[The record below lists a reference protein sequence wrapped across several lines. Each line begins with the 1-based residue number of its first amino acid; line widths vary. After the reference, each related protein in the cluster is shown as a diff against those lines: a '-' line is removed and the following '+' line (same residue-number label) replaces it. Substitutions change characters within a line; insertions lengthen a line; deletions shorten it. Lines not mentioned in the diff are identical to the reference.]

1 MKITMQFERLIAA
14 VSLRIAWLISR
25 AWAPTWAS
33 PISPSSSAFGR
44 QRRDRVDDDDRD
56 RAGADQRLGDLQRL
70 LAGVGLGDQELVDVD
85 AELLGVD
92 RVERVLGVD
101 EGADAAL
108 ALLLGD
114 DVQRERGLARA
125 LGPVDLDDPALG
137 QAADAERDVE
147 ADRAGRDR
155 LDVERGRRAEPHD
168 RALAEAAL
176 DLRQRGFERLLL
188 VHAASFGE
196 IHHGRVHLAPLIP
209 QLSDRGNRGLPF
221 TPCSPR
227 HHGGKTGTL
236 QGEFASRLSFS
247 RRSLSLGKPE
257 ARVPAAVIGPRPP
270 PVVGRYSLA
279 YRRRTP

>member
-14 VSLRIAWLISR
+14 VSLRIAWDISR

-33 PISPSSSAFGR
+33 PISPSSSDFGVSAAT
-44 QRRDRVDDDDRD
+44 RVDDDDGD
-56 RAGADQRLGDLQRL
+56 RAGADEGLGDLERL

-85 AELLGVD
+85 AELLGVG
-92 RVERVLGVD
+92 RVEGVLGVD

-108 ALLLGD
+108 LLLLGD
-114 DVQRERGLARA
+114 DVEGEGGLARA
-125 LGPVDLDDPALG
+125 FRAVDLDDPALG

-155 LDVERGRRAEPHD
+155 LDVERRRRAEPHD

-176 DLRQRGFERLLL
+176 DLREGGFERLLL

-196 IHHGRVHLAPLIP
+196 VHYGRTHVRASYSTVVGSR
-209 QLSDRGNRGLPF
+209 QSGLPF
-221 TPCSPR
+221 TPCSLW

-236 QGEFASRLSFS
+236 QFEFSSWAKGFA
-247 RRSLSLGKPE
+247 GIAK
-257 ARVPAAVIGPRPP
+257 GW
-270 PVVGRYSLA
+270 
-279 YRRRTP
+279 